1 MREPVKTPKQRQREQ
16 ETDQCAIE
24 ARHRLLQMCNPLM
37 SKWLKQRLT
46 LHRKAAGENSM
57 SLGRPDGLST

>member
-1 MREPVKTPKQRQREQ
+1 MKPAKTPKQRQRE
-16 ETDQCAIE
+16 EEVDRCAIE
-24 ARHRLLQMCNPLM
+24 ARHRLLQVCNPRV

-46 LHRKAAGENSM
+46 LHRKAAGDNSM